1 MNVKGVS
8 TMAININTII
18 AAVDVDDDLAN
29 PIVRIAA
36 NLSEIFGASLHIV
49 DVVKPLES
57 ITHLYA
63 VDAVTQDLEAHEK
76 TEEENLKR
84 LTRLV
89 SEITPSAKPVVV
101 RGNPGK
107 AVADYAQENKAD
119 LLIIGSHQKGWWEKL
134 ASGAASPELVRE
146 APCAVY
152 VVTKE
157 AARSLT

>member
-1 MNVKGVS
+1 MSGKGVS

-18 AAVDVDDDLAN
+18 AAVDVDDDLAKT
-29 PIVRIAA
+29 ILKTAA
-36 NLSEIFGASLHIV
+36 ELAETFGASLHIV
-49 DVVKPLES
+49 DVVKPIES
-57 ITHLYA
+57 ISHLYA
-63 VDAVTQDLEAHEK
+63 VGAVTHDLEAHDK

-84 LTRLV
+84 LTSLV

-101 RGNPGK
+101 HGNPGK
-107 AVADYAQENKAD
+107 AVADYAQENNAD

-134 ASGAASPELVRE
+134 RSGATSPELVRE

-157 AARSLT
+157 AAGNLT